1 MNNSSSIVSGQQLN
15 ALDLGQLQS
24 LRNGVHADEA
34 GAIRKSAQQ
43 FEALFTQMMLK
54 SMREALPGD
63 SGLGEQGDF
72 YQGMY
77 DQQLSLSLSSGKGMG
92 LADLLVQQLTQAK
105 SAAVTATAT
114 DASRSDFSPTLS
126 QTNGV
131 GLKSDLPSTAD
142 EAEAWPPT
150 DAQDFIDKIR
160 PHAERAAQALGV
172 PARAIM
178 AQAALETGWGKH
190 VSRDSD
196 GGSSYN
202 LFGIKANK
210 SWSGDRVQTATQEY
224 SNGAFGSEQAAF
236 RSYDS
241 LGDAFD
247 DYVGFLK
254 DNPRYLNTLR
264 ADSVQGFAQGLQ
276 KAGYATDP
284 GYAGKIVDVANSSN
298 MSAALA
304 TARTRLSV

>member
-1 MNNSSSIVSGQQLN
+1 MNNSSSILSGQQLN

-54 SMREALPGD
+54 SMRDALPGD

-105 SAAVTATAT
+105 SAAAPAAANAGAA
-114 DASRSDFSPTLS
+114 ASQYQSVAAKADVQASA
-126 QTNGV
+126 
-131 GLKSDLPSTAD
+131 PSGAG
-142 EAEAWPPT
+142 EAWPPT

-196 GGSSYN
+196 GGSSFN

-224 SNGAFGSEQAAF
+224 SNGAFAAERASF

-247 DYVGFLK
+247 DYVSFLK
-254 DNPRYLNTLR
+254 DNPRYLNALR

-298 MSAALA
+298 MSAALDS
-304 TARTRLSV
+304 ARNRISV

>member
-1 MNNSSSIVSGQQLN
+1 MISSAPQLN

-24 LRNGVHADEA
+24 LRASVRADDSTA
-34 GAIRKSAQQ
+34 LKKSAQQ

-54 SMREALPGD
+54 SMRDALPGD
-63 SGLGEQGDF
+63 STMGEQGDF

-92 LADLLVQQLTQAK
+92 LADLLVQQLTQAR
-105 SAAVTATAT
+105 SAVATAEPVG
-114 DASRSDFSPTLS
+114 SDFSPTPPPVQS
-126 QTNGV
+126 V
-131 GLKSDLPSTAD
+131 GLKPDPQAASTAD
-142 EAEAWPPT
+142 WPPV

-160 PHAERAAQALGV
+160 PHAEKAAQALGV

-190 VSRDSD
+190 MSRDSD
-196 GGSSYN
+196 GSASYN

-210 SWSGDRVQTATQEY
+210 SWSGDSVQTSTQEY
-224 SNGAFGSEQAAF
+224 RRGSFGSEQAAF

-241 LGDAFD
+241 LADSFD
-247 DYVGFLK
+247 DYVSFLK
-254 DNPRYLNTLR
+254 DNPRYLQALR
-264 ADSVQGFAQGLQ
+264 ADTVQGFAQGLQ

-284 GYAGKIVDVANSSN
+284 GYAGKIVDVANGSN
-298 MSAALA
+298 MSAALSS
-304 TARTRLSV
+304 ARARYSV

>member
-1 MNNSSSIVSGQQLN
+1 MNNSSAIVSGQQLN

-54 SMREALPGD
+54 SMRDALPGD

-92 LADLLVQQLTQAK
+92 LADLLVQQLTKAK
-105 SAAVTATAT
+105 SAAVTPTAATSSAAASQYKSIAAT
-114 DASRSDFSPTLS
+114 SDV
-126 QTNGV
+126 QT
-131 GLKSDLPSTAD
+131 DTQTPSTD
-142 EAEAWPPT
+142 AWPPT

-190 VSRDSD
+190 VSRDGD

-224 SNGAFGSEQAAF
+224 SNGAFGSEQASF

-247 DYVGFLK
+247 DYVSFLK
-254 DNPRYLNTLR
+254 DNPRYLNALR

-276 KAGYATDP
+276 KAGYASDP

-304 TARTRLSV
+304 SARTRLSV

>member
-1 MNNSSSIVSGQQLN
+1 MNSSAVKSGAQLD

-24 LRNGVHADEA
+24 LRTAARAHDDTAL
-34 GAIRKSAQQ
+34 RKSAQQ

-54 SMREALPGD
+54 SMRDALPGD
-63 SGLGEQGDF
+63 TTLGEQGDF

-92 LADLLVQQLTQAK
+92 LADLLVQQLTQARAASVPGADATKLPVSVTAAAASTGK
-105 SAAVTATAT
+105 SAAANEPATAV
-114 DASRSDFSPTLS
+114 DAD
-126 QTNGV
+126 
-131 GLKSDLPSTAD
+131 
-142 EAEAWPPT
+142 WPPS
-150 DAQDFIDKIR
+150 DAQDFIEKIR
-160 PHAERAAQALGV
+160 PHAEKAAQALGV

-190 VSRDSD
+190 IARDGD
-196 GGSSYN
+196 GKASYN

-210 SWSGDRVQTATQEY
+210 SWSGERVQTATQEFRD
-224 SNGAFGSEQAAF
+224 GAFASEQAAF

-241 LGDAFD
+241 LAASFD
-247 DYVGFLK
+247 DYVSFLK
-254 DNPRYLNTLR
+254 DNPRYLNALR

-284 GYAGKIVDVANSSN
+284 NYAGKIVGVAYGRN
-298 MSAALA
+298 MSAALNA
-304 TARTRLSV
+304 AAPTRYSV